1 VEPGRRIQEHTMNG
15 RTRLLSLLLST
26 SLATGMAC
34 NVAQADGLIPANVP
48 LTPIVQFPGTT
59 GYIAPDYDARRA
71 QLHSVY
77 IAPIEIFLAPDS
89 PYKGIE
95 PEEMAQLTSAF
106 ANAVREDVLKSANVV
121 DTPQADSMIL
131 QIALTDVRLKKRS
144 LKLRDLT
151 PVGAAINGAKRV
163 AGISKISF
171 TTMTVQAVGIVPDTD
186 VALFAINNPPPP
198 GDAGQEPVRLDE
210 VPALLDE
217 KAARLRSAFIAIH
230 KQQ

>member
-1 VEPGRRIQEHTMNG
+1 
-15 RTRLLSLLLST
+15 
-26 SLATGMAC
+26 
-34 NVAQADGLIPANVP
+34 
-48 LTPIVQFPGTT
+48 
-59 GYIAPDYDARRA
+59 
-71 QLHSVY
+71 
-77 IAPIEIFLAPDS
+77 
-89 PYKGIE
+89 
-95 PEEMAQLTSAF
+95 
-106 ANAVREDVLKSANVV
+106 VREDVLKSANVV

>member
-1 VEPGRRIQEHTMNG
+1 
-15 RTRLLSLLLST
+15 
-26 SLATGMAC
+26 
-34 NVAQADGLIPANVP
+34 
-48 LTPIVQFPGTT
+48 
-59 GYIAPDYDARRA
+59 
-71 QLHSVY
+71 
-77 IAPIEIFLAPDS
+77 
-89 PYKGIE
+89 
-95 PEEMAQLTSAF
+95 
-106 ANAVREDVLKSANVV
+106 
-121 DTPQADSMIL
+121 MIL

-171 TTMTVQAVGIVPDTD
+171 TAMTVQAVGIVPDTD